1 MVGLSQNCILA
12 IKQPYDKDELR
23 QKKKF
28 EFRLFLWS
36 AAITACFT
44 AEAKEV
50 PAPQFFQLFLTEYQ
64 KNYKNLQHN

>member
-1 MVGLSQNCILA
+1 MSG
-12 IKQPYDKDELR
+12 K
-23 QKKKF
+23 
-28 EFRLFLWS
+28 LFLLS
-36 AAITACFT
+36 VLLAKNPDISTPRFGVKYPDGFT